1 MPDGPILGGVV
12 LFVRDLDRSSA
23 FYQGLLG
30 LEETLRESEAALL
43 ESNSGSHVY
52 LRTMPQAVRAS
63 ASVGIQYA
71 IWAVDARDQFSRA
84 ERWLLDRDALIAR
97 HEYEGRIAVEGRDPD
112 DLPVMVG
119 YPSWRDVHPTEIFG
133 RIFHF

>member
-1 MPDGPILGGVV
+1 MPDGPVLGGVV
-12 LFVRDLDRSSA
+12 LFVRNLDKSAA

-30 LEETLRESEAALL
+30 LEETVRESEAALL
-43 ESNSGSHVY
+43 ESSSGSHVY
-52 LRTMPQAVRAS
+52 LRVMPRAVRAS

-71 IWAVDARDQFSRA
+71 IWAVDAQDQFSRA
-84 ERWLLDRDALIAR
+84 EQWLLDHDVLIAR
-97 HEYEGRIAVEGRDPD
+97 HEHEGQIAVEGRDPD